1 MNKDNILDGMTE
13 TISLNKIVE
22 FDGVQV
28 LNMTADV
35 RSEPNSQ
42 MNYTVSVLNNV
53 LYTENL
59 EYFRK
64 EVQEFKQVVHE
75 RENYLF
81 EFYYPEK
88 EEVVEEEPIEE
99 PVEEGTEGVEELP
112 DEGEPTNP
120 EEGEPIIPDEEDIPE
135 P

>member
-64 EVQEFKQVVHE
+64 ENGKYIVEGSFVENLIESIYFDDVDSLRYFQETIRRKG
-75 RENYLF
+75 
-81 EFYYPEK
+81 
-88 EEVVEEEPIEE
+88 I
-99 PVEEGTEGVEELP
+99 VEEL
-112 DEGEPTNP
+112 EKLGI
-120 EEGEPIIPDEEDIPE
+120 EEGDSVFIAEYEFEFFH
-135 P
+135 

>member
-42 MNYTVSVLNNV
+42 MNYTVSVLNNA

-64 EVQEFKQVVHE
+64 EVQEFKQVVQE

-88 EEVVEEEPIEE
+88 EEVVEEEL
-99 PVEEGTEGVEELP
+99 VEEGVEEETEGVGELP
-112 DEGEPTNP
+112 DEGEPTT
-120 EEGEPIIPDEEDIPE
+120 PDEEGIPE

>member
-1 MNKDNILDGMTE
+1 MNKDSILDGMTE

-64 EVQEFKQVVHE
+64 EIQEFKQVVYE

-81 EFYYPEK
+81 NFYYPEK
-88 EEVVEEEPIEE
+88 EEEVVEEEPVGEGVIEE
-99 PVEEGTEGVEELP
+99 PVEEGTEGVEGLP
-112 DEGEPTNP
+112 VEGEPTNP
-120 EEGEPIIPDEEDIPE
+120 VEEEIPE

>member
-42 MNYTVSVLNNV
+42 MNYTVSVLNNA

-81 EFYYPEK
+81 SFYYPEQ
-88 EEVVEEEPIEE
+88 EEVEEE
-99 PVEEGTEGVEELP
+99 TEGVEELP
-112 DEGEPTNP
+112 V
-120 EEGEPIIPDEEDIPE
+120 EGEPIIPDEEDIPE

>member
-42 MNYTVSVLNNV
+42 MNYTVSVLNNA

-81 EFYYPEK
+81 SFYYPEQ
-88 EEVVEEEPIEE
+88 EEVEE
-99 PVEEGTEGVEELP
+99 PVEERVEEETEGVEELP
-112 DEGEPTNP
+112 VEGEPTNP
-120 EEGEPIIPDEEDIPE
+120 EEGDIPE
-135 P
+135 PYNRME

>member
-1 MNKDNILDGMTE
+1 MDNILDGMSE
-13 TISLNKIVE
+13 TISLNKVVE
-22 FDGVQV
+22 FEGVQV
-28 LNMTADV
+28 LNMMADV

-64 EVQEFKQVVHE
+64 EIQEFKQVVHE

-88 EEVVEEEPIEE
+88 EEVVEEEPVEEGVEEVPTDEEAVNPDEEPIVDTDEEGISE
-99 PVEEGTEGVEELP
+99 PVEE
-112 DEGEPTNP
+112 
-120 EEGEPIIPDEEDIPE
+120 PE

>member
-1 MNKDNILDGMTE
+1 MNKDNILDGMSE

-28 LNMTADV
+28 INMTADV
-35 RSEPNSQ
+35 LSEPSSQ
-42 MNYTVSVLNNV
+42 MYYTVSVLNNV

-64 EVQEFKQVVHE
+64 EVEEFKQVVQE

-81 EFYYPEK
+81 KIYYPEK

-99 PVEEGTEGVEELP
+99 GVEEEAEGVEELP
-112 DEGEPTNP
+112 VEGKPTNP
-120 EEGEPIIPDEEDIPE
+120 DEGEPIIPDEEDIPE

>member
-1 MNKDNILDGMTE
+1 MDNILDGMRE
-13 TISLNKIVE
+13 TINLNKTAE
-22 FDGVQV
+22 WEGVQV
-28 LNMTADV
+28 INMTAEVSSD
-35 RSEPNSQ
+35 PNSQ

-88 EEVVEEEPIEE
+88 EEVVEEEPVEE
-99 PVEEGTEGVEELP
+99 GVEEGTEGVEELP
-112 DEGEPTNP
+112 DEGEPT
-120 EEGEPIIPDEEDIPE
+120 IPDEEDIPE

>member
-22 FDGVQV
+22 FDGTQV

-64 EVQEFKQVVHE
+64 EIQEFKQVVYE

-88 EEVVEEEPIEE
+88 EEVVEEEPVEE
-99 PVEEGTEGVEELP
+99 GVEEGTEGVEEF
-112 DEGEPTNP
+112 P
-120 EEGEPIIPDEEDIPE
+120 EEGEPTTPDEEDIPE
-135 P
+135 PQNRME

>member
-88 EEVVEEEPIEE
+88 EEVVGEEPVEE

-112 DEGEPTNP
+112 DEGEQTNP
-120 EEGEPIIPDEEDIPE
+120 DEGEPIIPDEEDIPD

>member
-1 MNKDNILDGMTE
+1 MVRGLNAPFCNYEGVFFMNKDNILDGMTE

-22 FDGVQV
+22 FDGTQV

-64 EVQEFKQVVHE
+64 EIQEFKQVVYE

-88 EEVVEEEPIEE
+88 EEIVEEE
-99 PVEEGTEGVEELP
+99 PVEE
-112 DEGEPTNP
+112 EPTT
-120 EEGEPIIPDEEDIPE
+120 PDEEDIPE

>member
-1 MNKDNILDGMTE
+1 MDNILDGMRE
-13 TISLNKIVE
+13 TISLNKVVE
-22 FDGVQV
+22 FEGVQV
-28 LNMTADV
+28 LNMMADI

-64 EVQEFKQVVHE
+64 EIQEFKQVVHE

-88 EEVVEEEPIEE
+88 EEVVEEEPVEEGVEEVPTDEEAVNPDEEPIVDTDEEGISE
-99 PVEEGTEGVEELP
+99 PVEE
-112 DEGEPTNP
+112 
-120 EEGEPIIPDEEDIPE
+120 PE

>member
-1 MNKDNILDGMTE
+1 MDNILDGMRE
-13 TISLNKIVE
+13 TISLNKTAE
-22 FDGVQV
+22 WEGVQV
-28 LNMTADV
+28 INMTAEVSSD
-35 RSEPNSQ
+35 PNSQ
-42 MNYTVSVLNNV
+42 MNYMVSVLNNV

-64 EVQEFKQVVHE
+64 EIKEFKQVVYE

-88 EEVVEEEPIEE
+88 EEVVEEEPVEE
-99 PVEEGTEGVEELP
+99 GVEEGTEGVEELP
-112 DEGEPTNP
+112 DEGEP
-120 EEGEPIIPDEEDIPE
+120 IIPDEEDIPE

>member
-1 MNKDNILDGMTE
+1 MDNILDGMRE
-13 TISLNKIVE
+13 TISLNKTAE
-22 FDGVQV
+22 WEGVQV
-28 LNMTADV
+28 INMTAEVSSD
-35 RSEPNSQ
+35 PNSQ
-42 MNYTVSVLNNV
+42 MNYMVSVLNNV

-64 EVQEFKQVVHE
+64 EIQEFKQVVHE

-99 PVEEGTEGVEELP
+99 GVEEETEGVEELP
-112 DEGEPTNP
+112 DEGEPTT
-120 EEGEPIIPDEEDIPE
+120 PDEEEIPE
-135 P
+135 S

>member
-1 MNKDNILDGMTE
+1 MDNILDGMRE
-13 TISLNKIVE
+13 VISLNKVVE
-22 FDGVQV
+22 FEGQQV
-28 LNMTADV
+28 LSMTADV
-35 RSEPNSQ
+35 RSEPDSQ
-42 MNYTVSVLNNV
+42 MNYTVSVLNNA

-64 EVQEFKQVVHE
+64 EVQEIKQVVYE

-99 PVEEGTEGVEELP
+99 PIEEGTEEVEGLP
-112 DEGEPTNP
+112 VEGEPNNP
-120 EEGEPIIPDEEDIPE
+120 DEGEPIIPDEEDIPE

>member
-64 EVQEFKQVVHE
+64 EIQEFKQVVYE

-88 EEVVEEEPIEE
+88 EEVVEEEPVGEG
-99 PVEEGTEGVEELP
+99 VEEETEGVEELHG
-112 DEGEPTNP
+112 EGGPT
-120 EEGEPIIPDEEDIPE
+120 IPNEEDIPE

>member
-1 MNKDNILDGMTE
+1 MNKDNILDGMSE

-99 PVEEGTEGVEELP
+99 PIEEGTEGVEELP
-112 DEGEPTNP
+112 DEGEPT
-120 EEGEPIIPDEEDIPE
+120 IPDEEDIPE

>member
-22 FDGVQV
+22 FDGTQV

-64 EVQEFKQVVHE
+64 EIQEFKQVVYE

-88 EEVVEEEPIEE
+88 EEVVEEEPVEE
-99 PVEEGTEGVEELP
+99 GVEEGTEGVEELP
-112 DEGEPTNP
+112 EEGEPTT
-120 EEGEPIIPDEEDIPE
+120 PDEEDVPE
-135 P
+135 PQNRME

>member
-22 FDGVQV
+22 FDGTQV

-64 EVQEFKQVVHE
+64 EIQEFKQVVYE

-88 EEVVEEEPIEE
+88 EEVVEEETGEE

-112 DEGEPTNP
+112 DEGEPTT
-120 EEGEPIIPDEEDIPE
+120 PDEEDIPE
-135 P
+135 S

>member
-1 MNKDNILDGMTE
+1 MNKDNILDGMSE

-64 EVQEFKQVVHE
+64 EVQEFKQIVHE

-99 PVEEGTEGVEELP
+99 PIEEGTEGVEELP
-112 DEGEPTNP
+112 DEGEPT
-120 EEGEPIIPDEEDIPE
+120 IPDEEDIPE

>member
-42 MNYTVSVLNNV
+42 MNYTVSVLNNA

-64 EVQEFKQVVHE
+64 EVQEFKQVLHE

-81 EFYYPEK
+81 SFYYPEQ
-88 EEVVEEEPIEE
+88 EEVEE
-99 PVEEGTEGVEELP
+99 PVEEGVEEETEGVEELP
-112 DEGEPTNP
+112 VEGEPTNP

>member
-1 MNKDNILDGMTE
+1 MNKDNMLDGMTE

-22 FDGVQV
+22 FDGTQV

-64 EVQEFKQVVHE
+64 EIQEFKQVVYE

-88 EEVVEEEPIEE
+88 EEAVEEETVEEEP
-99 PVEEGTEGVEELP
+99 T
-112 DEGEPTNP
+112 T
-120 EEGEPIIPDEEDIPE
+120 PDEEDIPE

>member
-1 MNKDNILDGMTE
+1 MVRGLNAPFCNYKRSDFMNKDNILDGMTE

-22 FDGVQV
+22 FDGTQV

-64 EVQEFKQVVHE
+64 EIQEFKQVVYE

-88 EEVVEEEPIEE
+88 EEIVEEE
-99 PVEEGTEGVEELP
+99 PVEE
-112 DEGEPTNP
+112 EPTT
-120 EEGEPIIPDEEDIPE
+120 PDEEDIPE

>member
-1 MNKDNILDGMTE
+1 MNEDNILDGMRE
-13 TISLNKIVE
+13 TISLNKVVE
-22 FDGVQV
+22 FEGQQV

-64 EVQEFKQVVHE
+64 EIQEFKQVVYE

-88 EEVVEEEPIEE
+88 EEAVEEE
-99 PVEEGTEGVEELP
+99 PVEE
-112 DEGEPTNP
+112 EPTT
-120 EEGEPIIPDEEDIPE
+120 PDEEDIPE